1 MKKKKQQMLGNLE
14 IAAFC
19 DQLSMIVSAG
29 IPIYEGISIL
39 QEDAPEEET
48 AEILSVISNSL
59 DHGSSFC
66 DALRETNVFP
76 KYVLDML
83 GIGELAGKL
92 EEVLNAL
99 TGYYKREESIQNS
112 IKNAVTYPLL
122 MIAMMLA
129 VILVLIAKVL
139 PVFHQIY
146 MELGS
151 DVTGFAGAMMRFS
164 DALNQY
170 LFVIVIVLIAAAA
183 GIFLISKS
191 DAGQKFF
198 KKRPLALSTAASRFA
213 NCMALALSSGLDT
226 DQGFPHQEVPR
237 PDCFRQGICRGGL
250 NVRYFQ

>member
-1 MKKKKQQMLGNLE
+1 MNKKKQQMLGNLE

-76 KYVLDML
+76 KYVLDMI

-112 IKNAVTYPLL
+112 IKNFNRIIHFCSMETFRTVFKSNISFY
-122 MIAMMLA
+122 
-129 VILVLIAKVL
+129 ILC
-139 PVFHQIY
+139 
-146 MELGS
+146 
-151 DVTGFAGAMMRFS
+151 
-164 DALNQY
+164 
-170 LFVIVIVLIAAAA
+170 
-183 GIFLISKS
+183 
-191 DAGQKFF
+191 KFF
-198 KKRPLALSTAASRFA
+198 KKFCSVNGYLFNLLF
-213 NCMALALSSGLDT
+213 
-226 DQGFPHQEVPR
+226 
-237 PDCFRQGICRGGL
+237 
-250 NVRYFQ
+250 